1 MAQRDFTGAY
11 KNQPLT
17 AKERTTK
24 KAQLEAEKINLQT
37 LKDLNLKE
45 GRLLSGTR
53 RVNFLKK
60 YNNSIARIK
69 NLEDELKIA
78 PEKRMG
84 ATDKNIATGLS
95 LSGSRPRPN
104 IPSSRT
110 ATETSSQKNTNSEV
124 KGKPPARGTPTT
136 TTSTS
141 RAYDPSNMVTP
152 QTGKNDSERRKFERL
167 TQKEKEAY
175 RLRRAEAEKKAG
187 TRRDEITFPYKDM
200 PKRIPSLDETLRNN
214 PKFKKVMD
222 NQIIQ
227 RFNYPE
233 AGDDSFED
241 EPQKIDENVNALEKL
256 VSRIVGR
263 NIRFEDIPEDDPFIT
278 DMPQNYQNLRRGGQ
292 VKRMGH
298 GGAITPEQKK
308 RISRIVQENKAR
320 KSKSTKATTPT
331 ATTSKKRAAPFSDMK
346 KARMNGN
353 KKRTNR

>member
-1 MAQRDFTGAY
+1 MAQRDFS
-11 KNQPLT
+11 KNILT
-17 AKERTTK
+17 LEERNKRDTLIGRLNRLRQQEVINKTRPYDKNRDDILAKQIKDTQLQLGIDPESMATKPSLKNIERGTDFKSKPNPVNSLRQKASLTTNTPSNRTTTK
-24 KAQLEAEKINLQT
+24 T
-37 LKDLNLKE
+37 
-45 GRLLSGTR
+45 
-53 RVNFLKK
+53 
-60 YNNSIARIK
+60 
-69 NLEDELKIA
+69 
-78 PEKRMG
+78 
-84 ATDKNIATGLS
+84 
-95 LSGSRPRPN
+95 
-104 IPSSRT
+104 SSRT
-110 ATETSSQKNTNSEV
+110 NKNSGV
-124 KGKPPARGTPTT
+124 KSKSLAGGTPTT
-136 TTSTS
+136 SS
-141 RAYDPSNMVTP
+141 RAYDPNNMVTP
-152 QTGKNDSERRKFERL
+152 QTGKDDSERRKYEML
-167 TQKEKEAY
+167 TSKEKEAY

-200 PKRIPSLDETLRNN
+200 PISRQKSKRTPSLKETLENN

-222 NQIIQ
+222 NQVIQ
-227 RFNYPE
+227 RFNYSE

-278 DMPQNYQNLRRGGQ
+278 NMPQNYQNLRRGGQ

-320 KSKSTKATTPT
+320 KSKSTKATPT
-331 ATTSKKRAAPFSDMK
+331 ATSSKKRAAPFSDMK

>member
-17 AKERTTK
+17 AKEITTK
-24 KAQLEAEKINLQT
+24 KSQLKAEKINLQK
-37 LKDLNLKE
+37 LKDLNPKGGIE
-45 GRLLSGTR
+45 RA
-53 RVNFLKK
+53 NFLIR

-69 NLEDELKIA
+69 ELEDELKIA
-78 PEKRMG
+78 PTQRLN
-84 ATDKNIATGLS
+84 AQDKNIAEEYNLRGTYGRNFPKGPLQ
-95 LSGSRPRPN
+95 SGATKN
-104 IPSSRT
+104 ISSSRK
-110 ATETSSQKNTNSEV
+110 ATEPSSQKNTNSEV
-124 KGKPPARGTPTT
+124 KSRPPAGGNDIPLYTNKKPLTMKMGNRDPKNFDDTLPENNRKDFITRMRNAVKEEENKNI
-136 TTSTS
+136 
-141 RAYDPSNMVTP
+141 RA
-152 QTGKNDSERRKFERL
+152 
-167 TQKEKEAY
+167 
-175 RLRRAEAEKKAG
+175 RADDKAFSQG
-187 TRRDEITFPYKDM
+187 
-200 PKRIPSLDETLRNN
+200 S
-214 PKFKKVMD
+214 
-222 NQIIQ
+222 
-227 RFNYPE
+227 
-233 AGDDSFED
+233 
-241 EPQKIDENVNALEKL
+241 PQKTDRSRFRGSASDGEGTSPTDANMNALEKL

-320 KSKSTKATTPT
+320 KSKSTKATPT